1 MKALVKI
8 AYLMAIGVAAATLAI
23 APAVTVSAEVP
34 DTNSYWNYL
43 AAMEK
48 VARRQLDGAMQLC
61 RGRSGADAEA
71 AIKEWTETVQPGKYP
86 GSDFNPCSGSG
97 TLVTGKFTVA
107 AANGRAAK
115 LTESGALHTEWNF
128 AARTVS
134 LWFGGDHISLAVSPI
149 AVSVLKASLW
159 SADVRPQAGAPKD
172 GISESM
178 IASGLEA
185 FWRSAREHYP
195 NHSMYDVALQVI
207 TGKDEGREML
217 LDFIRCGKS
226 ICE

>member
-1 MKALVKI
+1 MKALAKI
-8 AYLMAIGVAAATLAI
+8 AYRMAIGVAAATLAI
-23 APAVTVSAEVP
+23 SPAATVSAEVP

-48 VARRQLDGAMQLC
+48 AARRQLDGAMQVC
-61 RGRSGADAEA
+61 RGRSGAEAET
-71 AIKEWTETVQPGKYP
+71 AIREWTETVQPGKYP

-97 TLVTGKFTVA
+97 TLVTGRFTIA
-107 AANGRAAK
+107 AANGRATK
-115 LTESGALHTEWNF
+115 LAESGSLHTEWNF

-134 LWFGGDHISLAVSPI
+134 LWFGGDQISLAVSPI

-172 GISESM
+172 VISESM
-178 IASGLEA
+178 IVSGLEA

-207 TGKDEGREML
+207 TGRDEGREML